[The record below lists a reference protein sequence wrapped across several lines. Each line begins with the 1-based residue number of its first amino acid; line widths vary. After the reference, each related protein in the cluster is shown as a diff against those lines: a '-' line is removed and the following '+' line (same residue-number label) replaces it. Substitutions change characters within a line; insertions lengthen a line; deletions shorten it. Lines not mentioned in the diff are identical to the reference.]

1 MNQRPSGY
9 EPDELPD
16 CSIPRPI
23 NRLKHGVSFTMF
35 NMASFLTIS
44 RTKMWLREPDL
55 NQRPSGYEP
64 DELPDCSIPRPIDR
78 LKHGVGFA
86 MSNMASFLTTS
97 RTKMWLREPDLNQR
111 PSGYEPDELPD
122 CSIPRPIDRLKHG
135 VGFAMSNMA
144 SFLTISR
151 TKMWLREPDLNQRP
165 SGYEPDEL
173 PDCSIPRPIDRLK
186 HGVGFAMS
194 NMASFLTISRTKMW
208 LREPDLNQRPSGYE
222 PDELPD
228 CSIPRP
234 INRLKHGVSFTMLNM
249 ASFITFRNENLE
261 QHTRFPIFKA

>member
-1 MNQRPSGY
+1 MS
-9 EPDELPD
+9 
-16 CSIPRPI
+16 
-23 NRLKHGVSFTMF
+23 
-35 NMASFLTIS
+35 NMASFLTTS

-78 LKHGVGFA
+78 SKHGVGFT

-135 VGFAMSNMA
+135 VGFTMSNMA
-144 SFLTISR
+144 SFLTTSR
-151 TKMWLREPDLNQRP
+151 TKMWLREPDFNGQTLCNGLR
-165 SGYEPDEL
+165 
-173 PDCSIPRPIDRLK
+173 
-186 HGVGFAMS
+186 VM
-194 NMASFLTISRTKMW
+194 TITIYNHQALIW

-234 INRLKHGVSFTMLNM
+234 INRLKHGVGFTMLNM

-261 QHTRFPIFKA
+261 RHTRFPIFKA